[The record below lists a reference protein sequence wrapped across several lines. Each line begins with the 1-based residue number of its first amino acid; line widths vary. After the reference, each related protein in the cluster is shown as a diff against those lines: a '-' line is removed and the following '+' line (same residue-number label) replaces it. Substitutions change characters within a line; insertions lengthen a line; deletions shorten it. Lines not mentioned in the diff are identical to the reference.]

1 MPKTKKE
8 YSYAEGINNAL
19 ELALK
24 KDKNI
29 LCYGL
34 GVTDPKGVFGTTI
47 GLEQTTGLSKKV
59 YAAAQSE
66 TVLISA
72 ADYADNTHSRVY
84 IRNSGSSSTDFFTV
98 TIGGGNAVIGRLY
111 GGDFL
116 FIPYEGEEDIDIT
129 SSTTNMELEFMVINE
144 G

>member
-1 MPKTKKE
+1 MATTTATLTISSADLTSNP
-8 YSYAEGINNAL
+8 
-19 ELALK
+19 LAITTSSTLYK
-24 KDKNI
+24 A
-29 LCYGL
+29 
-34 GVTDPKGVFGTTI
+34 GTTI

-59 YAAAQSE
+59 YAAAQSN
-66 TVLISA
+66 TTLISA
-72 ADYADNTHSRVY
+72 GDYADDTHSRVY

-98 TIGGGNAVIGRLY
+98 TIASGNSVIGRLY

-129 SSTTNMELEFMVINE
+129 SSDTNMELEFMVINE

>member
-1 MPKTKKE
+1 MATTTATLTISSADLTSNP
-8 YSYAEGINNAL
+8 
-19 ELALK
+19 LAITTSSTLYK
-24 KDKNI
+24 A
-29 LCYGL
+29 
-34 GVTDPKGVFGTTI
+34 GTTI

-59 YAAAQSE
+59 YAAAQSN
-66 TVLISA
+66 TALIDA
-72 ADYADNTHSRVY
+72 GDYADNTHSRVY

-98 TIGGGNAVIGRLY
+98 TIASGNSVIGRLY

-129 SSTTNMELEFMVINE
+129 SSATNMELEFMVINE

>member
-1 MPKTKKE
+1 MATTTATLTISSADLTSNPLAITT
-8 YSYAEGINNAL
+8 SYTLYKA
-19 ELALK
+19 
-24 KDKNI
+24 
-29 LCYGL
+29 
-34 GVTDPKGVFGTTI
+34 GTTI

-59 YAAAQSE
+59 YAAAQSN
-66 TVLISA
+66 TTLISA
-72 ADYADNTHSRVY
+72 GDYADDTHSRVY

-98 TIGGGNAVIGRLY
+98 TIASGNSVIGRLY

-129 SSTTNMELEFMVINE
+129 SSATNMELEFMVINE